1 VEDLN
6 PETFARSLSHEERT
20 LLEVRDELYG
30 GSWELL
36 EADLRDRLA
45 GRPYI
50 FQLATKI
57 EEDLDRIERMRSYE
71 GRTATDLG
79 KLARELEE
87 KRL

>member
-1 VEDLN
+1 MEDLS
-6 PETFARSLSHEERT
+6 PEAFARSLSHEERT

-30 GSWELL
+30 GSWDLL

-57 EEDLDRIERMRSYE
+57 EEDLDRIERLRHFE

-79 KLARELEE
+79 RVVREVG
-87 KRL
+87 KG